1 MQSSWVF
8 SSCEYIFSFY
18 LCDLIG
24 VCFSGNFAFNL
35 WSASAFTSSCL
46 LDRLNLHWVSGLD
59 SMFAPL

>member
-1 MQSSWVF
+1 MQTSWVF

-24 VCFSGNFAFNL
+24 VFFLEIFLSNL
-35 WSASAFTSSCL
+35 SSASAFTSSCL